1 MGPHIYAGDA
11 VEQIGKAHDAG
22 VVGGQGDQLGIV
34 GEDGHQLLRQE
45 KHHRRE
51 ERGDGARRI
60 TAQTDDAVDGVG
72 VSLAPELADEHRG
85 AALQAE
91 DDQLDDKHRRVGH
104 QYGGQRGLAQGT
116 HHEGV
121 DEAQKGGGQILQQNG
136 QAQQYHVS
144 VKAAAAFQVRKQTVT
159 SLRSWF

>member
-1 MGPHIYAGDA
+1 MN
-11 VEQIGKAHDAG
+11 
-22 VVGGQGDQLGIV
+22 
-34 GEDGHQLLRQE
+34 
-45 KHHRRE
+45 
-51 ERGDGARRI
+51 
-60 TAQTDDAVDGVG
+60 
-72 VSLAPELADEHRG
+72 RG
-85 AALQAE
+85 AAFYRNVARLALPILLQN
-91 DDQLDDKHRRVGH
+91 LCT
-104 QYGGQRGLAQGT
+104 T